1 MRVRI
6 HTHKRREHSGQY
18 GLDGQGGCYK
28 NLGLGD
34 LFLCV
39 WGLKN
44 RFPENQNR
52 FGKTGKSGLFN
63 FLPLF
68 VVPIWQKMDH
78 AYEVKQKVFQIS
90 T

>member
-1 MRVRI
+1 MKFDLLLLLLPL
-6 HTHKRREHSGQY
+6 TGTLFSLHSGQY

-52 FGKTGKSGLFN
+52 FGRPGKPEFIN
-63 FLPLF
+63 FTPFF
-68 VVPIWQKMDH
+68 VVPIWQK
-78 AYEVKQKVFQIS
+78 IG
-90 T
+90 